1 MSNIPKE
8 LDKNMIVEADAEGFV
23 WYDAA
28 QAPMELYGFCGIEG
42 DPYRRLPD
50 EVGAATN
57 AGTRRNAS
65 HTAGGRVRF
74 STDSK
79 RIAIRAKMPY
89 MTKYDHMA
97 FNGSAGFDLYE
108 DFEHSCRYMGTFR
121 CSVNDTEGYTAK
133 RPVKGGQM
141 RDYTVNFPLY
151 SPVSELLIGIDAGA
165 KLGGGAKYKNVPPI
179 VYYGSSIT
187 QGACSSRPG
196 IAYQSIITRRLNID
210 HVNLGFSGN
219 ARGEQA
225 MAEYIA
231 SLPMTAFVCDY
242 DHNAPNA
249 EHLYATH
256 YDFYKTIREKQPKL
270 PIIFVSRP
278 DFDNSYSQSVKRR
291 RAIEDTYYR
300 AREEGDRNVFYIDGQ
315 GLFRGDLKEEC
326 TVDTT
331 HPSDIGMALM
341 ADGIGQMLTRILRN
355 RIKED

>member
-28 QAPMELYGFCGIEG
+28 QSPFLLYGFCGAEG
-42 DPYRRLPD
+42 EPYRRLPD
-50 EVGAATN
+50 DVGAATN
-57 AGTRRNAS
+57 AGTHRNAT

-79 RIAIRAKMPY
+79 RIAIRCKMPY
-89 MTKYDHMA
+89 MTRFDHMA
-97 FNGSAGFDLYE
+97 YNGSAGFDLYE
-108 DFEHSCRYMGTFR
+108 DFEHSHRYMGTFR
-121 CSVNDTEGYTAK
+121 CSVNDTVGYTAK
-133 RPVKGGQM
+133 RAVKGEFM
-141 RDYTVNFPLY
+141 RNYTINFPLY
-151 SPVSELLIGIDAGA
+151 SPVSELLIGIDEGA
-165 KLGGGAKYKNVPPI
+165 SLGEGASYRPVAPI

-196 IAYQSIITRRLNID
+196 IAYQSIISRRTEID
-210 HVNLGFSGN
+210 FVNLGFSGN
-219 ARGEQA
+219 ARGEQS
-225 MAEYIA
+225 MANYIA

-256 YDFYKTIREKQPKL
+256 YDFYKTVREKQPEL

-300 AREEGDRNVFYIDGQ
+300 ARGEGDRNVFFLDGQ

-341 ADGIGQMLTRILRN
+341 ADGIGQLLVRILRT